1 LEARVRQWHSG
12 KRPKWTN
19 DTGGFLK
26 SILIVDD
33 SPAIRQGL
41 RVLLGQHSGW
51 EVCGEAADGAEGIS
65 KALQLHPDLVVL
77 DVSMPVMNGF
87 QAARELRR
95 LMPGLPI
102 LIFTNYSNSQ
112 VEREA
117 FASGVAAVKSKSE
130 SIDSLVVSIEGLLK
144 AA

>member
-1 LEARVRQWHSG
+1 
-12 KRPKWTN
+12 
-19 DTGGFLK
+19 LK

-41 RVLLGQHSGW
+41 RVLLGRHDGW

-87 QAARELRR
+87 QAARALQR

-130 SIDSLVVSIEGLLK
+130 SIDSLVVSIESLLK

>member
-1 LEARVRQWHSG
+1 
-12 KRPKWTN
+12 
-19 DTGGFLK
+19 
-26 SILIVDD
+26 
-33 SPAIRQGL
+33 L
-41 RVLLGQHSGW
+41 RVLLGRHGGW

-65 KALQLHPDLVVL
+65 KALQLHPDLIVL

-87 QAARELRR
+87 QAARELQR
-95 LMPGLPI
+95 LMPGIPI

-112 VEREA
+112 IEREA

-130 SIDSLVVSIEGLLK
+130 SIDSLVVSIEDLLN

>member
-1 LEARVRQWHSG
+1 M
-12 KRPKWTN
+12 
-19 DTGGFLK
+19 
-26 SILIVDD
+26 
-33 SPAIRQGL
+33 
-41 RVLLGQHSGW
+41 LLGRHGGW

-65 KALQLHPDLVVL
+65 KALQLHPDLIVL

-87 QAARELRR
+87 QAARELQR
-95 LMPGLPI
+95 LMPGIPI

-112 VEREA
+112 IEREA

-130 SIDSLVVSIEGLLK
+130 SIDSLVVSIEDLLN